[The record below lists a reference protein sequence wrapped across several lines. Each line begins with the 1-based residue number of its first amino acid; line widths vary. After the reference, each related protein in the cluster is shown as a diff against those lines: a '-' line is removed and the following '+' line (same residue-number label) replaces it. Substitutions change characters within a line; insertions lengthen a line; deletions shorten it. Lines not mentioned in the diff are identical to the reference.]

1 MTGEMLKE
9 EVTRDNYPLY
19 FKIADAL
26 GGTVE
31 PFDQYQGPYILVG
44 QDVIVGD
51 APYALAPLNL
61 GVVRLWVI
69 DQDNGIEVAIYNE
82 ATDKTSDPFPWGCDD
97 LAVDAARSVL

>member
-44 QDVIVGD
+44 QDVIASD
-51 APYALAPLNL
+51 APYALAPRGL
-61 GVVRLWVI
+61 GVVRLWII
-69 DQDNGIEVAIYNE
+69 DCDGDSAIYNE
-82 ATDKTSDPFPWGCDD
+82 S
-97 LAVDAARSVL
+97 